1 MATEAERILWQVRPC
16 SMFDTSS
23 DATLEDAHDPA
34 YTPWGQGTNLQFAG
48 SYYLNSDNTQE
59 SLPFI
64 FLGCDARSSMLIE
77 VQWKDPRTGLRAES
91 ALVIPVE
98 AAAWYR
104 IDDEP
109 LKPELVNIEEI
120 VAATIAR
127 FHFHPIGL
135 ASNAAF
141 IKAQHGQDQAE
152 EAMRHTEHELRAAN
166 VDNAE
171 LNSRIRSAEEAGQAA
186 AAAHRDANAR
196 ARRYAEEN
204 KALTEAMDELR
215 RQAEKAKNSDGEIA
229 RLKEKVKEANL
240 DAHRTLVLKGER
252 DSARAEL
259 EKVKAENEGLKE
271 QLDTAHLLYDK
282 ASKKTAEVKASGQA
296 AERQVSDQL
305 QRLLK
310 DLDSA
315 RTSLDLS
322 EAQCMR
328 ERELRSSE
336 HTQLADTRRRLDAAT
351 AELRLARAQTAVQ
364 ETSMEEYNSLLE
376 ETDRLRDQVVEARK
390 DAAGHIA
397 AFKRAEKQIEQ
408 VVRDAEK
415 SEAASAA
422 ALKDMQAE
430 LQRAKAERKNPPPH
444 TRRLRQR
451 PARCHSAPA
460 PRSSPRCCGPASPRC
475 E

>member
-204 KALTEAMDELR
+204 KTLTEAMDELR

-259 EKVKAENEGLKE
+259 EKAKAENEGLKE

-282 ASKKTAEVKASGQA
+282 ASKKTAEVKT
-296 AERQVSDQL
+296 DQL

-310 DLDSA
+310 DSTPHGPRWTCRRPNACANASSA
-315 RTSLDLS
+315 RASIPNLPTRDGASTQPRLS
-322 EAQCMR
+322 SAWRGRRPRSRRRRWKSTTACSRRPIDYETRSSKR
-328 ERELRSSE
+328 ERMPPDTSRLSSVRRSRSNKSSE
-336 HTQLADTRRRLDAAT
+336 TPGSRRR
-351 AELRLARAQTAVQ
+351 
-364 ETSMEEYNSLLE
+364 
-376 ETDRLRDQVVEARK
+376 
-390 DAAGHIA
+390 
-397 AFKRAEKQIEQ
+397 
-408 VVRDAEK
+408 
-415 SEAASAA
+415 
-422 ALKDMQAE
+422 
-430 LQRAKAERKNPPPH
+430 
-444 TRRLRQR
+444 
-451 PARCHSAPA
+451 PA
-460 PRSSPRCCGPASPRC
+460 PRP
-475 E
+475 